1 MVFMLSSK
9 TSVSNPKQ
17 LNIAIISTIVFL
29 YVLKLSNSSKF
40 QFYLHSSDIQ
50 ASSTHLME
58 TPDLP
63 NVPSKY
69 YKFAN
74 IFSKVKADVSTSH
87 CFYNLKINLEES
99 AQPPVAIYSL
109 SVYEQETLKK
119 FTKKNLNTGFI

>member
-1 MVFMLSSK
+1 MLSSK

-29 YVLKLSNSSKF
+29 YVLKLPNSSKF
-40 QFYLHSSDIQ
+40 PICPHSLDIQ
-50 ASSTHLME
+50 ASSTHFME
-58 TPDLP
+58 TSYLY

-69 YKFAN
+69 HKFAN
-74 IFSKVKADVSTSH
+74 IFSKVKAEVSTSH

-109 SVYEQETLKK
+109 SVSKQETLRE
-119 FTKKNLNTGFI
+119 FIEKNLNTEFI